1 MHSLKLCLES
11 KQLPVLGLALN
22 LSSFF
27 FFALPLASTS
37 LSHVKQYE
45 MLKDLPLVSLHSQTE
60 NTLSFLVSCDLFL
73 YFCATLCGILILN
86 CTDSSSHLCP
96 SMCQFTKGSIQY
108 TMVQ

>member
-27 FFALPLASTS
+27 FALPLASTS
-37 LSHVKQYE
+37 LSHLKQYE

-60 NTLSFLVSCDLFL
+60 NTLSFLNDCFSISVQL
-73 YFCATLCGILILN
+73 YVE
-86 CTDSSSHLCP
+86 S
-96 SMCQFTKGSIQY
+96 
-108 TMVQ
+108 